1 MGGVSVELF
10 SSMLSLQL
18 VLFCLIALGLALK
31 KIGMIEEKGRKTL
44 SDLLINVILPCNI
57 LHAYMG
63 GVQADGELLKNCL
76 LMVLFSA
83 VLQVIATVGG
93 RILFARYPAGQQS
106 VLRYGLIC
114 SNSSFVGIPIAEVL
128 FGDLGVMYTSV
139 FQIPL
144 RFTMWTAGLSLFTS
158 VSRKDAF
165 RKLVRHP
172 CIIAVVLGVVLLV
185 LPVPLPGFLED
196 TITTVSRCTTPI
208 SMLVIG
214 VILAD
219 APVRSLFSPTVLWFS
234 ALRLLLF
241 PLLVYVL
248 MLPLPGDPLIRAIC
262 VLMTGMP
269 IGSTTSILADKYGGD
284 APFSS
289 QLAFTSTLLSIATIP
304 LLTLL
309 V

>member
-1 MGGVSVELF
+1 MLF
-10 SSMLSLQL
+10 LKTCSLQL
-18 VLFCLIALGLALK
+18 VLFCLIALGLALEK
-31 KIGMIEEKGRKTL
+31 TGMIDEKGRKTL

-63 GVQADGELLKNCL
+63 GVKASGDLLKNCL
-76 LMVLFSA
+76 LMVLLSA
-83 VLQVIATVGG
+83 VLQALAMAGG
-93 RILFARYPAGQQS
+93 RLLFGHYPAGRQS

-114 SNSSFVGIPIAEVL
+114 SNSSFVGLPIAEVL
-128 FGDLGVMYTSV
+128 FGNLGVLYTSV

-144 RFTMWTAGLSLFTS
+144 RFTMWTAGLSLFTT
-158 VSRKDAF
+158 VSRKDAL

-172 CIIAVVLGVVLLV
+172 CIIAVVLGAALLV
-185 LPVPLPGFLED
+185 FPVPLPGFLTD
-196 TITTVSRCTTPI
+196 AITAVSRCTTPI

-214 VILAD
+214 AILAD
-219 APVRSLFSPTVLWFS
+219 APLRSLFSRTVLWFS

-241 PLLVYVL
+241 PLLAYVL
-248 MLPLPGDPLIRAIC
+248 LLPLPGDPLLRAIC

-284 APFSS
+284 ACFSS
-289 QLAFTSTLLSIATIP
+289 QLAFTSTLFSIVTIP

-309 V
+309 I